1 MFGPSPTRRTA
12 EPSGHPGLEQRLP
25 VNPID
30 RSCPKGA
37 SSNDSRYIARFRVGH
52 PDTGP
57 GRILVIQPLLA
68 TAVATRVSTIT
79 RTSSHNTR
87 FPVVVADP
95 VTDWTA
101 EGEEIDVSEPD
112 LTEVVVTPSK
122 LAGLT
127 VVSNELVADSDP
139 SVLDIVGDGL
149 VRDLQVRLDA
159 AYFGNTTANGPSGL
173 LSLADVQVISWGS
186 ITDLDPFA
194 GSRAITN
201 APCCC
206 VTLPPWLNLTS
217 PELAELSIL
226 VRERNAI
233 EVRIARMLDRPIS
246 VGDTQERGAVL
257 IPARRVGERCSHVGL
272 ECVGIAMRGRR
283 TPCSRSRS
291 RRPS

>member
-1 MFGPSPTRRTA
+1 MTLVTSPG
-12 EPSGHPGLEQRLP
+12 SGSAILT
-25 VNPID
+25 
-30 RSCPKGA
+30 
-37 SSNDSRYIARFRVGH
+37 
-52 PDTGP
+52 PDQVED
-57 GRILVIQPLLA
+57 LVIQPLLA

-159 AYFGNTTANGPSGL
+159 AYFGNTTANAPSGL

-206 VTLPPWLNLTS
+206 VTLPPWLNLTVQS
-217 PELAELSIL
+217 SLNFRSWCASATPSKSAL
-226 VRERNAI
+226 
-233 EVRIARMLDRPIS
+233 
-246 VGDTQERGAVL
+246 
-257 IPARRVGERCSHVGL
+257 L
-272 ECVGIAMRGRR
+272 ECWIGR
-283 TPCSRSRS
+283 
-291 RRPS
+291 